1 MTPYGPNLKKND
13 SRVFDS
19 SITLAE
25 REAIV
30 AQVTEEFISPAE
42 LANRHGISISAIR
55 GWVKTAGKKLPSRY
69 KTTATLAPSSSPF
82 HLHRITQPE
91 PPSEPPPMRLPWLS
105 FLEPPPP
112 TRPPASRRD
121 PRLNKNATTS
131 TGMSPKIFVR
141 KDLFENSSK
150 PQPEVPVPH
159 ALKVPPQQNLGN
171 IGIEEADV
179 QINPNDYVFEIDTTK
194 IKLEIKT
201 EVKVEKE

>member
-1 MTPYGPNLKKND
+1 MSLHTRPPVTNTNKTTKD
-13 SRVFDS
+13 FSKD
-19 SITLAE
+19 E

-30 AQVTEEFISPAE
+30 AQVTEELISPTE
-42 LANRHGISISAIR
+42 LSQRHGISVSDIR
-55 GWVKTAGKKLPSRY
+55 GWVKTAGKNLPPF
-69 KTTATLAPSSSPF
+69 LPLF

-91 PPSEPPPMRLPWLS
+91 PPSEPPS
-105 FLEPPPP
+105 P

-131 TGMSPKIFVR
+131 TVMPPKIFVR

-159 ALKVPPQQNLGN
+159 ALKVPPPQQNLGN